1 MQQKCPGLSSQEL
14 SSTIAPCPKCGT
26 EVEIFSD
33 ESSTKCS
40 NCRTPVYKKAVP
52 TCAAWCKAASLCIG
66 PRDDN
71 PKETEKAEA

>member
-1 MQQKCPGLSSQEL
+1 MQQKCPGLSSKQL
-14 SSTIAPCPKCGT
+14 SSTIVPCPKCGT

-52 TCAAWCKAASLCIG
+52 TCAAWCKAAAQCIG
-66 PRDDN
+66 PGDDN
-71 PKETEKAEA
+71 SKETEKTES